1 MSGDGTC
8 EAPYDTPYFGKVS
21 WCWASWCV
29 NLLIFLKK
37 KGQKLSFVH
46 NINVFLRGILFI
58 IYTKMSILQI
68 TTIKAVY
75 TALTVVTIP
84 TVFTLTTAIAF
95 V

>member
-8 EAPYDTPYFGKVS
+8 EVPCDTPYFGKVS
-21 WCWASWCV
+21 WWAASLWV

-37 KGQKLSFVH
+37 KGQKMSFVH

-75 TALTVVTIP
+75 TALTVVTIS
-84 TVFTLTTAIAF
+84 TIFTLTAAIAF

>member
-1 MSGDGTC
+1 MI
-8 EAPYDTPYFGKVS
+8 FG
-21 WCWASWCV
+21 
-29 NLLIFLKK
+29 LLIRGLLVCKLAHFLKK
-37 KGQKLSFVH
+37 KRLKKQPWSFVH